1 MKIEVVARP
10 SYAMAVVGLENGET
24 LAVEAGSM
32 VAMRGVEVQTK
43 LATGLLFALTRRL
56 FGGESMFLNR
66 FTATGGAGQVWIAPA
81 LVGDIVHHRLQGG
94 EVLVEGGS
102 FLASS
107 TDVNVRLKWGG
118 LRMIFG
124 REGAFFLRCSGAG
137 DLLFNAYG
145 GVEEI
150 DVDGAYTVDTGH
162 VVAFQSSLSARLH
175 RVGGWKST
183 LFSGEGLVLTF
194 EGHGKLWIQTRSLS
208 ALVGWLR
215 PMLPA

>member
-10 SYAMAVVGLENGET
+10 SYAMAVVGLDGGET

-32 VAMRGVEVQTK
+32 VAMQGVEVQTR
-43 LATGLLFALTRRL
+43 LATGFFFALARRA

-66 FTATGGAGQVWIAPA
+66 YTARQQGGKVWVAPA
-81 LVGDIVHHRLQGG
+81 LVGDIVHHRLDGG
-94 EVLVEGGS
+94 ELLVEGGS
-102 FLASS
+102 FLACS
-107 TDVNVRLKWGG
+107 TDVAMKLRWGG

-124 REGAFFLRCSGAG
+124 REGAFFLRCSGQG

-145 GVEEI
+145 AIEEI
-150 DVDGAYTVDTGH
+150 PVDGAYTVDTGH
-162 VVAFQSSLSARLH
+162 VVAFDSSLTARLH

-194 EGHGKLWIQTRSLS
+194 EGHGRLWVQTRSLG
-208 ALVGWLR
+208 ALVDWVKPL
-215 PMLPA
+215 LPS